1 MMLCDIGVV
10 FNSFADAFGLMNR
23 KRSSESR
30 QVLVSFQSTEALGRL
45 QYAGGGPAQCHGS
58 ILPSFHVAADAL
70 GAVSMS
76 ACAVRRAGSRW
87 PELLQKIA
95 KISGEDIAQ

>member
-1 MMLCDIGVV
+1 MMLCDISVV

-30 QVLVSFQSTEALGRL
+30 QVLVSFQSTESLGRL
-45 QYAGGGPAQCHGS
+45 QYAGGGPAQCHRS

-76 ACAVRRAGSRW
+76 AFAVRRAGSR
-87 PELLQKIA
+87 
-95 KISGEDIAQ
+95 

>member
-1 MMLCDIGVV
+1 MMLCDISVV

-23 KRSSESR
+23 KRSSDSR
-30 QVLVSFQSTEALGRL
+30 QVLVSFQSTESLGHL
-45 QYAGGGPAQCHGS
+45 EYAGGGPARCHRS

-76 ACAVRRAGSRW
+76 AFAVRRAGSR
-87 PELLQKIA
+87 
-95 KISGEDIAQ
+95 